1 MNKKTSVRTS
11 RSRKILR
18 TVAAVIVALIVI
30 GGAVWLIT
38 GRSPMAIIVKSAFHQ
53 MDTASY
59 ETAMADQTDKLTT
72 EIPSGVTFPR
82 EVAQYAIGPMQVFEV
97 PAEDNTKPVVLYL
110 HGGAYVHNFTPQHWK
125 AMAEWAKTTGCG
137 IVAPNYPLL
146 PLHTAAEAHPL
157 IMQLYR
163 ELLKGIPAS
172 RILIMGDSAGGGF
185 TLALAQQLRNDS
197 IDLPRHLV
205 LISPWVDVMGG
216 DPSLQER
223 DNWLTIDV
231 LQKYGTAWAGQID
244 VADPMISPLNGD
256 MEGLPPTDLFTGT
269 WEVFY
274 TDVCKTYEKMKSA
287 GVDARL
293 HVAEKMGH
301 VYPLWPSPEGRKA
314 RREIAEIIKIYSDAP
329 SD

>member
-1 MNKKTSVRTS
+1 MNKKAK
-11 RSRKILR
+11 KILR
-18 TVAAVIVALIVI
+18 RVAAVIIAILVV

-38 GRSPMAIIVKSAFHQ
+38 GRSPMAIIVKSALHQ
-53 MDTASY
+53 MDTESY
-59 ETAMADQTDKLTT
+59 DKAMADKTDKRTT
-72 EIPSGVTFPR
+72 EIPAGVVFPR
-82 EVAQYAIGPMQVFEV
+82 KVVQYNIENMQVFEV
-97 PAEDNTKPVVLYL
+97 PAENNTKPVVLYL
-110 HGGAYVHNFTPQHWK
+110 HGGAYVHNFTSQHWK

-157 IMQLYR
+157 VMKLYR
-163 ELLKGIPAS
+163 KLLEGIPAS

-197 IDLPRHLV
+197 TDLPRHLV

-216 DPSLQER
+216 DPELQER
-223 DNWLTIDV
+223 DNWLTIDI
-231 LQKYGTAWAGQID
+231 LQKYGTAWAGEMA
-244 VADPMISPLNGD
+244 VSDPMISPLYGD

-274 TDVCKTYEKMKSA
+274 TDVCKTYDKMKAA

-293 HVAEKMGH
+293 HVAQKMGH
-301 VYPLWPSPEGRKA
+301 VYPPWPGPEGRKA
-314 RREIAEIIKIYSDAP
+314 RRKIADIIKMY
-329 SD
+329 

>member
-157 IMQLYR
+157 VMQLYC
-163 ELLKGIPAS
+163 EMLKGIPSS

-231 LQKYGTAWAGQID
+231 LQRYGTAWAGEMD
-244 VADPMISPLNGD
+244 VADPIISPLYGD